1 MTKEE
6 LTDAKLEAEE
16 WLSRSDDDRAYKG
29 TAMPQ
34 AQADEMAKTVLKL
47 LAAVHLLTE
56 EQCALQEEVANCYQE
71 RREASES
78 LKIANDAY
86 GQVIGIRPVL
96 PLLDE
101 LFFNTDGDPDFTKFM
116 AAEQAYQKFRGRDE

>member
-1 MTKEE
+1 MTKED
-6 LTDAKLEAEE
+6 LDEAQKEAQQ
-16 WLSRSDDDRAYKG
+16 WVDQRWG
-29 TAMPQ
+29 NGMPASQ
-34 AQADEMAKTVLKL
+34 ARGMAKTVLKL
-47 LAAVHLLTE
+47 LEYIGKLTE

-86 GQVIGIRPVL
+86 GQVIGIRSVL